1 MKQMKIIKSEDWM
14 PDAGIT
20 LEEAADQAVRSNN
33 HVLVIAGPGAGKT
46 ELLAQKAAYLFQTNN
61 CKAPRKILAISF
73 KKDAAENLKERVE
86 KRCGSDVK
94 DRFTS
99 LTYDA
104 FAKRILDHFLYALP
118 EDTRPLPDYAVN
130 DNEIV
135 DAAFVKAEYNNPYSL
150 SSSKL
155 KAFYDATLAGVSLPL
170 RGDSLEVKV
179 WRYLLKGFD
188 GRPAT
193 LTFKMIGLL
202 ADYIVLTNPKIVKA
216 LQLTYSDVFLDEFQD
231 TTAFQYAFVKHCF
244 MSSGTRIIAVG
255 DNKQRIMLWA
265 GALRGIFNRFYE
277 EFNPEGLRLLRNYR
291 SAPRLVL
298 LQKEMYNALKEKKT
312 EVIPSEKWAS
322 DAGEI
327 TLFIAEDEK
336 LEALAVVEDIKKQ
349 LAEGIEPK
357 DMCILCKQ
365 KPQDYSPSI
374 IAELEKH
381 GIRARIETEYQD
393 LLKEPIVELILNML
407 SCAINRKQPQ
417 KWEQVVAAIMD
428 LWNVDT
434 TQGNTSYEQVQD
446 CLYQLV
452 EQVGVD
458 MKSEVSV
465 EMFQTLI
472 QRIRALL
479 DDAHLKAYFPEYQQ
493 GNYLEEQLQK
503 FIELFCCELI
513 KTGEWTLAIES
524 FSGLL
529 SIPIMT
535 IHKSKGLEFSA
546 VYFLG
551 LEDSAFWSFATQ
563 PEEDRCA
570 FFVAL
575 SRAKKAVAFTF
586 CNQRTNFKYPQ
597 QSHKAINE
605 FFELLQKPGIAEVK
619 VFSFNPNIA

>member
-1 MKQMKIIKSEDWM
+1 MKNIKPEDWM

-20 LEEAADQAVRSNN
+20 LEEAADQAVRSSD

-86 KRCGSDVK
+86 KRCGTDVK

-118 EDTRPLPDYAVN
+118 EDTRPLQNYTVN
-130 DNEIV
+130 DNEIIN
-135 DAAFVKAEYNNPYSL
+135 AAFVKAGYNNPYNL

-155 KAFYDATLAGVSLPL
+155 KAFYDTTLAGVSLPL

-188 GRPAT
+188 GRPAA
-193 LTFKMIGLL
+193 LTFKMIGML
-202 ADYIVLTNPKIVKA
+202 ADYIVLTNPKIVNA

-365 KPQDYSPSI
+365 KPQDYSLSI

-381 GIRARIETEYQD
+381 GIHARIETEYQD
-393 LLKEPIVELILNML
+393 LLKEPIVELILNIL

-417 KWEQVVAAIMD
+417 KWEQVVTAVMD

-446 CLYQLV
+446 RLYQLT
-452 EQVGVD
+452 EQVGAD
-458 MKSEVSV
+458 MKSEVSA
-465 EMFQTLI
+465 ELFQKLI
-472 QRIRALL
+472 QRIRELL

-493 GNYLEEQLQK
+493 GNYLEEQLDK
-503 FIELFCCELI
+503 FIKLFSCELI

-524 FSGLL
+524 FSGLH

-619 VFSFNPNIA
+619 VFSLNPNIA

>member
-1 MKQMKIIKSEDWM
+1 MKNIKPEDWM

-20 LEEAADQAVRSNN
+20 LEEAADQAVRSSH

-86 KRCGSDVK
+86 KRCGTDVK

-118 EDTRPLPDYAVN
+118 EDTRPLPNYAVN

-135 DAAFVKAEYNNPYSL
+135 DAAFVKAGYNNPYTL

-155 KAFYDATLAGVSLPL
+155 KAFYDATLGGVSLPL
-170 RGDSLEVKV
+170 YGDSLGVKA

-188 GRPAT
+188 GRPAA

-244 MSSGTRIIAVG
+244 MPSSTRIIAVG

-265 GALRGIFNRFYE
+265 GALRGIFRIFDYE
-277 EFNPEGLRLLRNYR
+277 FMPDRQRLVRNYR
-291 SAPRLVL
+291 SAPKLVL
-298 LQKEMYNALKEKKT
+298 LQKEMYNTLKEKKT

-365 KPQDYSPSI
+365 KPQDYSLSI

-381 GIRARIETEYQD
+381 GIHARIETEYQD
-393 LLKEPIVELILNML
+393 LLKEPIVELILNIL

-417 KWEQVVAAIMD
+417 KWEQVVTTVMD

-446 CLYQLV
+446 RLYQLT
-452 EQVGVD
+452 EQVGAD
-458 MKSEVSV
+458 MKSEVSA
-465 EMFQTLI
+465 ELFQKLI
-472 QRIRALL
+472 QRIRELL

-493 GNYLEEQLQK
+493 GNYLEEQLDK
-503 FIELFCCELI
+503 FIKLFSCELI

-524 FSGLL
+524 FSGLH

-619 VFSFNPNIA
+619 VFSLNPNIA

>member
-1 MKQMKIIKSEDWM
+1 MKNIRPEDWM

-20 LEEAADQAVRSNN
+20 LEEAADQAVRSSD

-86 KRCGSDVK
+86 KRCGTDVK

-118 EDTRPLPDYAVN
+118 EDTRPLQNYTVN
-130 DNEIV
+130 DNEIIN
-135 DAAFVKAEYNNPYSL
+135 AAFVKAGYNNPYNL

-155 KAFYDATLAGVSLPL
+155 KAFYDTTLAGVSLPL

-188 GRPAT
+188 GRPAA
-193 LTFKMIGLL
+193 LTFKMIGML

-298 LQKEMYNALKEKKT
+298 LQKEMYNALKEKKA

-336 LEALAVVEDIKKQ
+336 LEALALVEDIKKQ

-374 IAELEKH
+374 IEELEKL

-393 LLKEPIVELILNML
+393 LLKEPIVELTLNIL

-417 KWEQVVAAIMD
+417 KWEQVVAAVMD

-446 CLYQLV
+446 RLYQLT
-452 EQVGVD
+452 EQVGAD
-458 MKSEVSV
+458 MKSEVSA
-465 EMFQTLI
+465 ELFQKLI
-472 QRIRALL
+472 QRIRELL

-503 FIELFCCELI
+503 FIKLFCCELI
-513 KTGEWTLAIES
+513 KAGDWTLANES
-524 FSGLL
+524 FSGLH

-551 LEDSAFWSFATQ
+551 LEDSAFWNFAEQ
-563 PEEDRCA
+563 SEQDRCA

-619 VFSFNPNIA
+619 VFSLNPNIA

>member
-1 MKQMKIIKSEDWM
+1 MKNIKPEDWM
-14 PDAGIT
+14 PDAEIT
-20 LEEAADQAVRSNN
+20 LEEAADQAVRSSD

-86 KRCGSDVK
+86 KRCGTDVK

-118 EDTRPLPDYAVN
+118 EDTRPLQNYTVN
-130 DNEIV
+130 DNEIIN
-135 DAAFVKAEYNNPYSL
+135 AAFVKAGYNNPYSL

-155 KAFYDATLAGVSLPL
+155 KAFYDTTLAGVSLPL

-188 GRPAT
+188 GRPAA
-193 LTFKMIGLL
+193 LTFKMIGML

-374 IAELEKH
+374 IEELEKL

-393 LLKEPIVELILNML
+393 LLKEPIVELTLNIL

-417 KWEQVVAAIMD
+417 KWEQVVAAVMD
-428 LWNVDT
+428 LWSVDT
-434 TQGNTSYEQVQD
+434 TQGNTSYEKVQD
-446 CLYQLV
+446 HLYQLT
-452 EQVGVD
+452 EQVGED
-458 MKSEVSV
+458 MKSEVSI
-465 EMFQTLI
+465 ELFQKLI
-472 QRIRALL
+472 QQIRGLL

-503 FIELFCCELI
+503 FIKLFCCELI
-513 KTGEWTLAIES
+513 KAGDWTLAIES
-524 FSGLL
+524 FSGLH

-619 VFSFNPNIA
+619 VFSLNPNIA

>member
-1 MKQMKIIKSEDWM
+1 MKNIKPEDWM

-20 LEEAADQAVRSNN
+20 LEEAADQAVRSSN

-86 KRCGSDVK
+86 RRCGTDVK

-118 EDTRPLPDYAVN
+118 EDTRPLPNYAVN
-130 DNEIV
+130 ENEIV
-135 DAAFVKAEYNNPYSL
+135 DAAFVKAGYNNPHSL

-155 KAFYDATLAGVSLPL
+155 KAFYDTTLAGVSLPL
-170 RGDSLEVKV
+170 HGDSLGVKA

-188 GRPAT
+188 GRPAA

-244 MSSGTRIIAVG
+244 MPSGTRIIAVG

-265 GALRGIFNRFYE
+265 GALRGVFNRFYE
-277 EFNPEGLRLLRNYR
+277 EFNPEGRRLLRNYR

-349 LAEGIEPK
+349 LSEGVEPK
-357 DMCILCKQ
+357 DICILCKQ

-374 IAELEKH
+374 IAELERY

-393 LLKEPIVELILNML
+393 LLKEPVVELVLNLL

-417 KWEQVVAAIMD
+417 KWEQVVTAVMD

-434 TQGNTSYEQVQD
+434 TQGNTSYEKVQD
-446 CLYQLV
+446 YLYQLT
-452 EQVGVD
+452 EQVGAD
-458 MKSEVSV
+458 MKSEVSI
-465 EMFQTLI
+465 ELFQKLI
-472 QRIRALL
+472 QQIRGLL

-493 GNYLEEQLQK
+493 GDYLKDQLDK
-503 FIELFCCELI
+503 FIKLFSCEL
-513 KTGEWTLAIES
+513 KKAGDWTQAIES
-524 FSGLL
+524 FSGLH

-619 VFSFNPNIA
+619 VF

>member
-1 MKQMKIIKSEDWM
+1 MKNIKPEDWM

-20 LEEAADQAVRSNN
+20 LEEAADQAVKSSH

-86 KRCGSDVK
+86 KRCGTDVK

-104 FAKRILDHFLYALP
+104 FTKRILDHFLYALP
-118 EDTRPLPDYAVN
+118 EDTRPLQNYTVN
-130 DNEIV
+130 DNEIIN
-135 DAAFVKAEYNNPYSL
+135 AAFVKAGYNNPYNL

-155 KAFYDATLAGVSLPL
+155 KAFYDTTLAGVSLPL
-170 RGDSLEVKV
+170 RGDSLKVKV

-188 GRPAT
+188 GRPAA
-193 LTFKMIGLL
+193 LTFKMIGML

-277 EFNPEGLRLLRNYR
+277 EFNPEGQRLLRNYR

-365 KPQDYSPSI
+365 KPQDYSLSI
-374 IAELEKH
+374 ITELEKH
-381 GIRARIETEYQD
+381 GIGARIETEYQD
-393 LLKEPIVELILNML
+393 LLKEPIVELILNIL

-434 TQGNTSYEQVQD
+434 TQGNPSYEQVQD
-446 CLYQLV
+446 RLYQLV

-493 GNYLEEQLQK
+493 GNYLEEQLDI
-503 FIELFCCELI
+503 FIKLFSCELI
-513 KTGEWTLAIES
+513 KTGDWTLAIES
-524 FSGLL
+524 FSGLH

-546 VYFLG
+546 VYYLG

-619 VFSFNPNIA
+619 VFSLNPNIA

>member
-1 MKQMKIIKSEDWM
+1 MKNIKPEDWM

-20 LEEAADQAVRSNN
+20 LEEAADQAVRSSH

-86 KRCGSDVK
+86 KRCGTDVK

-118 EDTRPLPDYAVN
+118 EDTRPLPNYAVSE
-130 DNEIV
+130 NEIV
-135 DAAFVKAEYNNPYSL
+135 DAAFVKAGYNNPYSL

-155 KAFYDATLAGVSLPL
+155 KAFYDATLTEVSLPL
-170 RGDSLEVKV
+170 HGDSLGVKA
-179 WRYLLKGFD
+179 WKYLLKGFD
-188 GRPAT
+188 GRPAA
-193 LTFKMIGLL
+193 LTFKMIGML

-216 LQLTYSDVFLDEFQD
+216 VQLTYSDVFLDEFQD

-365 KPQDYSPSI
+365 KPQDYSLSI

-381 GIRARIETEYQD
+381 GIHARIETEYQD
-393 LLKEPIVELILNML
+393 LLKEPIVELILNIL

-417 KWEQVVAAIMD
+417 KWEQVVTAVMD

-446 CLYQLV
+446 RLYQLT
-452 EQVGVD
+452 EQVGAD
-458 MKSEVSV
+458 MKSEVSA
-465 EMFQTLI
+465 ELFQKLI
-472 QRIRALL
+472 QRIRELL

-493 GNYLEEQLQK
+493 GNYLEEQLDK
-503 FIELFCCELI
+503 FIKLFCCELI
-513 KTGEWTLAIES
+513 KAGDWTLAIES
-524 FSGLL
+524 FSGLH

-619 VFSFNPNIA
+619 VFSLNPNIA

>member
-1 MKQMKIIKSEDWM
+1 MKNIKPEDWM

-20 LEEAADQAVRSNN
+20 LEEAADQAVRSSN

-86 KRCGSDVK
+86 KRCGTDVK

-118 EDTRPLPDYAVN
+118 EDTRPLQNYTVN
-130 DNEIV
+130 DNEIIN
-135 DAAFVKAEYNNPYSL
+135 AAFVKAGYNNPYSL

-155 KAFYDATLAGVSLPL
+155 KAFYDTTLAGVSLPL

-188 GRPAT
+188 GRPAA
-193 LTFKMIGLL
+193 LTFKMIGML

-393 LLKEPIVELILNML
+393 LLKEPIVELILNIL

-417 KWEQVVAAIMD
+417 KWEQVVAAVID

-446 CLYQLV
+446 RLYQLV

-503 FIELFCCELI
+503 FIELFCRELI
-513 KTGEWTLAIES
+513 KTGDWTLAIES

-619 VFSFNPNIA
+619 VD

>member
-1 MKQMKIIKSEDWM
+1 MKNIKPEDWM

-20 LEEAADQAVRSNN
+20 LEEAADQAVRSSD

-86 KRCGSDVK
+86 KRCGTDVK

-118 EDTRPLPDYAVN
+118 EDTRPLQNYTVN
-130 DNEIV
+130 DNEIIN
-135 DAAFVKAEYNNPYSL
+135 AAFVKAGYNNPYSL

-155 KAFYDATLAGVSLPL
+155 KAFYDTTLAGVSLPL

-188 GRPAT
+188 GRPAA
-193 LTFKMIGLL
+193 LTFKMIGML

-265 GALRGIFNRFYE
+265 GALRDIFNRFYE
-277 EFNPEGLRLLRNYR
+277 EFEPEGKRLLRNYR

-374 IAELEKH
+374 IEELEKL

-393 LLKEPIVELILNML
+393 LLKEPIVELTLNIL

-417 KWEQVVAAIMD
+417 KWEQVVAAVMD

-434 TQGNTSYEQVQD
+434 TQGNTSYEKVQD
-446 CLYQLV
+446 HLYQLT
-452 EQVGVD
+452 EQLGED
-458 MKSEVSV
+458 MKSEVSI
-465 EMFQTLI
+465 ELFQKLI
-472 QRIRALL
+472 QQIRGLL

-503 FIELFCCELI
+503 FIKLFCCELI
-513 KTGEWTLAIES
+513 KAGDWTLAIES
-524 FSGLL
+524 FSGLH

-619 VFSFNPNIA
+619 VFSLNPNIA

>member
-1 MKQMKIIKSEDWM
+1 MKNIKPEDWM

-20 LEEAADQAVRSNN
+20 LEEAADQAVRSSH

-86 KRCGSDVK
+86 KRCGTDVK

-118 EDTRPLPDYAVN
+118 EDTRPLQNYTVN
-130 DNEIV
+130 DNEIIN
-135 DAAFVKAEYNNPYSL
+135 AAFVKAGYNNPYNL

-155 KAFYDATLAGVSLPL
+155 KAFYDTTLAGVSLPL
-170 RGDSLEVKV
+170 RSDSLEVKV

-244 MSSGTRIIAVG
+244 MPSSTRIIAVG

-265 GALRGIFNRFYE
+265 GALRGIFRIFDYE
-277 EFNPEGLRLLRNYR
+277 FMPDRQRLVRNYR
-291 SAPRLVL
+291 SAPKLVL
-298 LQKEMYNALKEKKT
+298 LQKEMYNTLKEKKT
-312 EVIPSEKWAS
+312 EVIPSEKWSS

-349 LAEGIEPK
+349 LSEGVEPK

-365 KPQDYSPSI
+365 KPQDYSLSI
-374 IAELEKH
+374 ITELEKH
-381 GIRARIETEYQD
+381 GIGARIETEYQD
-393 LLKEPIVELILNML
+393 LLKEPIVELILNIL

-434 TQGNTSYEQVQD
+434 TQGNTSYEKVQD
-446 CLYQLV
+446 HLYQLT

-458 MKSEVSV
+458 MKSEVSI
-465 EMFQTLI
+465 ERFQKLI
-472 QRIRALL
+472 QQIRGLL

-493 GNYLEEQLQK
+493 GNYLEEQLDK
-503 FIELFCCELI
+503 FIKLFSCELI

-524 FSGLL
+524 FSGLH

-619 VFSFNPNIA
+619 VFSLNPNIA

>member
-1 MKQMKIIKSEDWM
+1 MKIIKPEDWM

-20 LEEAADQAVRSNN
+20 LEEAADQAVRSSN

-118 EDTRPLPDYAVN
+118 EDTRPLPNYAVN
-130 DNEIV
+130 DNEII
-135 DAAFVKAEYNNPYSL
+135 DAAFVKAGYNNPHSL

-155 KAFYDATLAGVSLPL
+155 KAFYDSTLAGVSLPL
-170 RGDSLEVKV
+170 HGDSLGVKA
-179 WRYLLKGFD
+179 WSYLLKGFD
-188 GRPAT
+188 GQSAA

-244 MSSGTRIIAVG
+244 MPSGTRIIAVG

-277 EFNPEGLRLLRNYR
+277 EFDPEGLRLIHNYR

-312 EVIPSEKWAS
+312 EVIPSEKWES

-336 LEALAVVEDIKKQ
+336 LEALAVVEDIKEKI
-349 LAEGIEPK
+349 AEGTEPK
-357 DMCILCKQ
+357 EICILCKQ
-365 KPQDYSPSI
+365 KPQDYSTNI
-374 IAELEKH
+374 IDELDRN
-381 GIRARIETEYQD
+381 GIYARIETEYQD
-393 LLKEPIVELILNML
+393 LLKEPIVELILNIL
-407 SCAINRKQPQ
+407 SCALNREQPQ
-417 KWEQVVAAIMD
+417 KWEQVVDAVME
-428 LWNVDT
+428 LWDIDT
-434 TQGNTSYEQVQD
+434 TQGNTSCDQVQER
-446 CLYQLV
+446 LYQLT
-452 EQVGVD
+452 EQVGTN

-465 EMFQTLI
+465 EMLQTLI
-472 QRIRALL
+472 QRIRVLL
-479 DDAHLKAYFPEYQQ
+479 DDAHLKAFFP
-493 GNYLEEQLQK
+493 
-503 FIELFCCELI
+503 
-513 KTGEWTLAIES
+513 
-524 FSGLL
+524 
-529 SIPIMT
+529 
-535 IHKSKGLEFSA
+535 
-546 VYFLG
+546 
-551 LEDSAFWSFATQ
+551 
-563 PEEDRCA
+563 
-570 FFVAL
+570 
-575 SRAKKAVAFTF
+575 
-586 CNQRTNFKYPQ
+586 
-597 QSHKAINE
+597 
-605 FFELLQKPGIAEVK
+605 
-619 VFSFNPNIA
+619 

>member
-1 MKQMKIIKSEDWM
+1 MKIIKPEDWM
-14 PDAGIT
+14 PDTGIT
-20 LEEAADQAVRSNN
+20 LEEAADQAVRSSN

-118 EDTRPLPDYAVN
+118 EDTRPLPNYAVN
-130 DNEIV
+130 DNEII
-135 DAAFVKAEYNNPYSL
+135 DAAFVKAGYNNPHSL

-155 KAFYDATLAGVSLPL
+155 NAFYDSTLARVSLPL
-170 RGDSLEVKV
+170 HGDSLGVKA
-179 WRYLLKGFD
+179 WSYLLKGFD
-188 GRPAT
+188 GQSAA

-231 TTAFQYAFVKHCF
+231 TTASQYAFVKHCF
-244 MSSGTRIIAVG
+244 MPSGTKIIAVG

-265 GALRGIFNRFYE
+265 GALRDIFNRFYE
-277 EFNPEGLRLLRNYR
+277 EFEPEGKRLLRNYR

-298 LQKEMYNALKEKKT
+298 LQKEMYNALKEKKA
-312 EVIPSEKWAS
+312 EVIPSKKWAS

-327 TLFIAEDEK
+327 ALFIAEDEK
-336 LEALAVVEDIKKQ
+336 LEALAIVEDIKKQ
-349 LAEGIEPK
+349 LSEGVEPK

-365 KPQDYSPSI
+365 KPQDYSLSI

-381 GIRARIETEYQD
+381 SIRARIETEYQD
-393 LLKEPIVELILNML
+393 LLKEPIVELILNII

-417 KWEQVVAAIMD
+417 KWEQVVAAVMD

-452 EQVGVD
+452 EQVGAG

-472 QRIRALL
+472 QQIRGLL
-479 DDAHLKAYFPEYQQ
+479 DDTHLKAFFPEYHQ

-503 FIELFCCELI
+503 FIKLFSCELI
-513 KTGEWTLAIES
+513 KTGDWTLAIES
-524 FSGLL
+524 FSGLC

-535 IHKSKGLEFSA
+535 IHKSKGLEFSV

-551 LEDSAFWSFATQ
+551 LEDSAFWSFAKQ

-597 QSHKAINE
+597 QSHETINE

-619 VFSFNPNIA
+619 TFL

>member
-1 MKQMKIIKSEDWM
+1 MKIIKPEDWM

-20 LEEAADQAVRSNN
+20 LEKAADQAVRSSN

-104 FAKRILDHFLYALP
+104 FAKHILDHFLYALP

-135 DAAFVKAEYNNPYSL
+135 DAAFVKAGYNNPYSL

-170 RGDSLEVKV
+170 YGDSLGVKA

-188 GRPAT
+188 GRPAA

-244 MSSGTRIIAVG
+244 MPSGTRIIAVG

-312 EVIPSEKWAS
+312 VVIPSEKWAS

-349 LAEGIEPK
+349 LSEGVEPK

-393 LLKEPIVELILNML
+393 LLKEPIVELILNIL

-434 TQGNTSYEQVQD
+434 TQGNTSYEKVQD
-446 CLYQLV
+446 HLYQLT
-452 EQVGVD
+452 EQVGAD
-458 MKSEVSV
+458 MKSEVSI
-465 EMFQTLI
+465 ELFQKLI
-472 QRIRALL
+472 QKIRGLL

-493 GNYLEEQLQK
+493 GNYLEEQLDK
-503 FIELFCCELI
+503 FIKLFSCELI

-524 FSGLL
+524 FSGLH

-619 VFSFNPNIA
+619 VFSLNPNIA

>member
-1 MKQMKIIKSEDWM
+1 MKNIKPEDWM

-20 LEEAADQAVRSNN
+20 LEEAADQAVRSSH

-118 EDTRPLPDYAVN
+118 EDTRPLQNYTVN
-130 DNEIV
+130 DNEIIN
-135 DAAFVKAEYNNPYSL
+135 AAFVKAGYNNPYNL

-155 KAFYDATLAGVSLPL
+155 KAFYDTTLAGVSLPL

-188 GRPAT
+188 GRPAA
-193 LTFKMIGLL
+193 LSFKMIGML

-244 MSSGTRIIAVG
+244 MPSSTRIIAVG

-265 GALRGIFNRFYE
+265 GALRGIFRIFDYE
-277 EFNPEGLRLLRNYR
+277 FMPDRQRLVRNYR
-291 SAPRLVL
+291 SAPKLVL
-298 LQKEMYNALKEKKT
+298 LQKEMYNTLKEKKT
-312 EVIPSEKWAS
+312 EVIPSEKWSS

-349 LAEGIEPK
+349 LSEGVEPK

-381 GIRARIETEYQD
+381 GIHARIETEYQD
-393 LLKEPIVELILNML
+393 LLKEPIVELILNIL

-417 KWEQVVAAIMD
+417 KWEQVVTAVMD

-434 TQGNTSYEQVQD
+434 TQGNTNYEQVQD
-446 CLYQLV
+446 RLYQLT
-452 EQVGVD
+452 EQVGAD
-458 MKSEVSV
+458 MKSEVSA
-465 EMFQTLI
+465 ELFQKLI
-472 QRIRALL
+472 QRIRELL

-493 GNYLEEQLQK
+493 GNYLEEQLDK
-503 FIELFCCELI
+503 FIKLFSCELI

-524 FSGLL
+524 FSGLH

-619 VFSFNPNIA
+619 VFSLNPNIA

>member
-1 MKQMKIIKSEDWM
+1 MKNIKPEDWM

-20 LEEAADQAVRSNN
+20 LEEAADQAVKSSH

-86 KRCGSDVK
+86 KRCGTDVK

-104 FAKRILDHFLYALP
+104 FTKRILDHFLYALP
-118 EDTRPLPDYAVN
+118 EDTRPLQNYTVN
-130 DNEIV
+130 DNEIIN
-135 DAAFVKAEYNNPYSL
+135 AAFVKAGYNNPYNL

-155 KAFYDATLAGVSLPL
+155 KAFYDTTLAGVSLPL
-170 RGDSLEVKV
+170 RGDSLKVKV

-188 GRPAT
+188 GRPAA
-193 LTFKMIGLL
+193 LTFKMIGML

-277 EFNPEGLRLLRNYR
+277 EFNPEGQRLLRNYR

-365 KPQDYSPSI
+365 KPQDYSLSI
-374 IAELEKH
+374 ITELEKH
-381 GIRARIETEYQD
+381 GIGARIETEYQD
-393 LLKEPIVELILNML
+393 LLKEPIVELILNIL

-417 KWEQVVAAIMD
+417 KWEQVVAAVMD

-446 CLYQLV
+446 RLYQLV

-493 GNYLEEQLQK
+493 GNYLEEQLDI
-503 FIELFCCELI
+503 FIKLFSCELI
-513 KTGEWTLAIES
+513 KTGDWTLAIES
-524 FSGLL
+524 FSGLH

-619 VFSFNPNIA
+619 VFSLNPNIA

>member
-1 MKQMKIIKSEDWM
+1 MKSIKPEDWM

-20 LEEAADQAVRSNN
+20 LEEAADQAVRSSH

-118 EDTRPLPDYAVN
+118 EDTRPLPNYAVN

-135 DAAFVKAEYNNPYSL
+135 DAAFVKAGYNNPYTL

-155 KAFYDATLAGVSLPL
+155 KAFYDATLGGVSLPL
-170 RGDSLEVKV
+170 YGDSLGVKA

-188 GRPAT
+188 GRPAA

-202 ADYIVLTNPKIVKA
+202 ADYIVLTNPIIVKA

-244 MSSGTRIIAVG
+244 MPSSTRIIAVG

-265 GALRGIFNRFYE
+265 GALRGIFRIFDYE
-277 EFNPEGLRLLRNYR
+277 FMPDRQRLVRNYR
-291 SAPRLVL
+291 SAPKLVL
-298 LQKEMYNALKEKKT
+298 LQKEMYNTLKEKKT
-312 EVIPSEKWAS
+312 EVVPSEKWAS

-349 LAEGIEPK
+349 LSEGVEPK

-393 LLKEPIVELILNML
+393 LLTEPIVELILNIL

-417 KWEQVVAAIMD
+417 KWEQVVAAVMD

-493 GNYLEEQLQK
+493 GNYLEEQLDI
-503 FIELFCCELI
+503 FIKLFSCELI
-513 KTGEWTLAIES
+513 KTGDWTLAIES
-524 FSGLL
+524 FSGLH

>member
-1 MKQMKIIKSEDWM
+1 MKNIKPEDWM

-20 LEEAADQAVRSNN
+20 LEEAADQAVRSSH

-118 EDTRPLPDYAVN
+118 EDTRPLPNYAVN

-135 DAAFVKAEYNNPYSL
+135 DAAFVKAGYNNPYTL

-155 KAFYDATLAGVSLPL
+155 KAFYDATLGGVSLPL
-170 RGDSLEVKV
+170 YGDSLGVKA

-188 GRPAT
+188 GRPAA

-244 MSSGTRIIAVG
+244 MPSSTRIIAVG

-265 GALRGIFNRFYE
+265 GALRGIFRIFDYE
-277 EFNPEGLRLLRNYR
+277 FMPDRQRLVRNYR
-291 SAPRLVL
+291 SAPKLVL
-298 LQKEMYNALKEKKT
+298 LQKEMYNTLKEKKT
-312 EVIPSEKWAS
+312 EVIPSEKWSS
-322 DAGEI
+322 DAGKI

-349 LAEGIEPK
+349 LSEGVEPK

-434 TQGNTSYEQVQD
+434 TQGNTSYEKVQD
-446 CLYQLV
+446 HLYQLT
-452 EQVGVD
+452 EQVGED
-458 MKSEVSV
+458 MKSEVSI
-465 EMFQTLI
+465 ELFQKLI
-472 QRIRALL
+472 QQIRGLL

-503 FIELFCCELI
+503 FIKLFCCELI
-513 KTGEWTLAIES
+513 KAGDWTLAIES
-524 FSGLL
+524 FSGLH

-619 VFSFNPNIA
+619 VFSLNPNIA

>member
-1 MKQMKIIKSEDWM
+1 MKIVKPEDWT

-118 EDTRPLPDYAVN
+118 EDTRPLPNYAVN

-135 DAAFVKAEYNNPYSL
+135 DAAFVKAGYNNPYNL

-155 KAFYDATLAGVSLPL
+155 KAFYDTTLGGVSLPL
-170 RGDSLEVKV
+170 YDDSLGVKA

-188 GRPAT
+188 GRPAA

-244 MSSGTRIIAVG
+244 MPSSTRIIAVG

-265 GALRGIFNRFYE
+265 GALRGIFRIFDYE
-277 EFNPEGLRLLRNYR
+277 FMPDRQRLVRNYR
-291 SAPRLVL
+291 SAPKLVL
-298 LQKEMYNALKEKKT
+298 LQKEMYNTLKEKKT
-312 EVIPSEKWAS
+312 EVIPSEKWSS

-349 LAEGIEPK
+349 LSEGVEPK

-374 IAELEKH
+374 IAELEKL

-393 LLKEPIVELILNML
+393 LLKEPIVELILNIL

-434 TQGNTSYEQVQD
+434 TQGNTSYEKVQD
-446 CLYQLV
+446 HLYQLT

-458 MKSEVSV
+458 MKSEVSI
-465 EMFQTLI
+465 ELFQNLI
-472 QRIRALL
+472 QQIRGLL

-493 GNYLEEQLQK
+493 GNYLEEQLDK
-503 FIELFCCELI
+503 FIKLFSCELI

-524 FSGLL
+524 FSGLH

-619 VFSFNPNIA
+619 VFSLNPNIA

>member
-1 MKQMKIIKSEDWM
+1 MKIIKPEDWM

-20 LEEAADQAVRSNN
+20 LEEAADQAVRSSD

-86 KRCGSDVK
+86 KRCGTDVK

-118 EDTRPLPDYAVN
+118 EDTRPLQNYTVN
-130 DNEIV
+130 DNEIIN
-135 DAAFVKAEYNNPYSL
+135 AAFVKAGYNNPYSL

-155 KAFYDATLAGVSLPL
+155 KAFYDTTLAGVSLPL

-188 GRPAT
+188 GRPAA
-193 LTFKMIGLL
+193 LTFKMIGML

-374 IAELEKH
+374 IEELEKL

-393 LLKEPIVELILNML
+393 LLKEPIVELTLNIL

-417 KWEQVVAAIMD
+417 KWEQVVAAVMD

-434 TQGNTSYEQVQD
+434 TQGNTSYEKVQD
-446 CLYQLV
+446 HLYQLT
-452 EQVGVD
+452 EQLGED
-458 MKSEVSV
+458 MKSEVS
-465 EMFQTLI
+465 
-472 QRIRALL
+472 
-479 DDAHLKAYFPEYQQ
+479 
-493 GNYLEEQLQK
+493 
-503 FIELFCCELI
+503 IELFQKLIQQIPYFILIPPITNLFLCRDRESEMQQKIILILYYIIFMHVNTSVGAPAVILINLYPTSLFCC
-513 KTGEWTLAIES
+513 
-524 FSGLL
+524 F
-529 SIPIMT
+529 
-535 IHKSKGLEFSA
+535 
-546 VYFLG
+546 
-551 LEDSAFWSFATQ
+551 
-563 PEEDRCA
+563 
-570 FFVAL
+570 
-575 SRAKKAVAFTF
+575 
-586 CNQRTNFKYPQ
+586 
-597 QSHKAINE
+597 
-605 FFELLQKPGIAEVK
+605 
-619 VFSFNPNIA
+619 

>member
-1 MKQMKIIKSEDWM
+1 MKIVKPEDWM
-14 PDAGIT
+14 PDTGIT
-20 LEEAADQAVRSNN
+20 LEEAADQAVRSSN

-118 EDTRPLPDYAVN
+118 EDTRPLPNYAVN

-135 DAAFVKAEYNNPYSL
+135 DAAFVKAGYNNPYSL

-155 KAFYDATLAGVSLPL
+155 KAFYDATLGGVSLPL
-170 RGDSLEVKV
+170 HGDSLGVKA

-188 GRPAT
+188 GRPAA

-216 LQLTYSDVFLDEFQD
+216 LQLTYSDIFLDEFQD

-244 MSSGTRIIAVG
+244 MPSSTRIIAVG

-265 GALRGIFNRFYE
+265 GALRGIFRIFDYE
-277 EFNPEGLRLLRNYR
+277 FMPDRQRLVRNYR
-291 SAPRLVL
+291 SAPKLVL

-312 EVIPSEKWAS
+312 KVIPSEKWAS

-349 LAEGIEPK
+349 LAEGVEPK

-374 IAELEKH
+374 IAELEKL

-393 LLKEPIVELILNML
+393 LLKEPIVELILNIL

-428 LWNVDT
+428 LWHVDT
-434 TQGNTSYEQVQD
+434 TQGNTSYEKVQD
-446 CLYQLV
+446 HLYQLT

-458 MKSEVSV
+458 MKSEVSI
-465 EMFQTLI
+465 ERFQKLI
-472 QRIRALL
+472 QQIRGLL

-493 GNYLEEQLQK
+493 GNYLEEQLDK
-503 FIELFCCELI
+503 FIKLFSCELI

-524 FSGLL
+524 FSGLH

-619 VFSFNPNIA
+619 VFSLKPNIA

>member
-1 MKQMKIIKSEDWM
+1 MKNIKPEDWM

-20 LEEAADQAVRSNN
+20 LEEAADQAVRSSH

-73 KKDAAENLKERVE
+73 KKDAAENLKERVD
-86 KRCGSDVK
+86 KRCGTDVK

-118 EDTRPLPDYAVN
+118 EDTRPLQNYTVN
-130 DNEIV
+130 DNEIIN
-135 DAAFVKAEYNNPYSL
+135 AAFVKAGYNNPYNL

-155 KAFYDATLAGVSLPL
+155 KAFYDTTLAGVSLPL

-202 ADYIVLTNPKIVKA
+202 ADYIVLANPKIVKA

-393 LLKEPIVELILNML
+393 LLKEPIVELILNIL

-417 KWEQVVAAIMD
+417 KWEQVVAAVID

-446 CLYQLV
+446 RLYQLV

-503 FIELFCCELI
+503 FIELFCRELI
-513 KTGEWTLAIES
+513 KTGDWTLAIES

-619 VFSFNPNIA
+619 VY

>member
-1 MKQMKIIKSEDWM
+1 MKIIKPEDWM

-20 LEEAADQAVRSNN
+20 LEEAADQAVRSSN

-118 EDTRPLPDYAVN
+118 EDTRPLPNYAVN
-130 DNEIV
+130 DNEII
-135 DAAFVKAEYNNPYSL
+135 DAAFVKAGYNNPHSL

-155 KAFYDATLAGVSLPL
+155 KAFYDSTLSGVSLPL
-170 RGDSLEVKV
+170 DGDSLGVKA
-179 WRYLLKGFD
+179 WSYLLKGFD
-188 GRPAT
+188 GQSAA

-216 LQLTYSDVFLDEFQD
+216 LQLSYSDVFLDEFQD

-244 MSSGTRIIAVG
+244 MPSGTRIIAVG

-277 EFNPEGLRLLRNYR
+277 EFDPEGLRLLRNYR

-312 EVIPSEKWAS
+312 EVIPSEKWES

-336 LEALAVVEDIKKQ
+336 LEALAVAEDIKKKI
-349 LAEGIEPK
+349 AEGTEPK
-357 DMCILCKQ
+357 DICVLCKQ
-365 KPQDYSPSI
+365 KPQDYSPNI
-374 IAELEKH
+374 IDELEKNGFH
-381 GIRARIETEYQD
+381 ARIETEYQD
-393 LLKEPIVELILNML
+393 LLKEPIVELILNIL
-407 SCAINRKQPQ
+407 SCALKREQPQ
-417 KWEQVVAAIMD
+417 KWEQVVDAVMD
-428 LWNVDT
+428 LWNIDT
-434 TQGNTSYEQVQD
+434 TQGNTSYDQVQD
-446 CLYQLV
+446 CLYQLT
-452 EQVGVD
+452 EQVGSN
-458 MKSEVSV
+458 MKNEVSV

-472 QRIRALL
+472 QLIRVLL
-479 DDAHLKAYFPEYQQ
+479 DDAHLKAFFPEYHR
-493 GNYLEEQLQK
+493 GNYLEEQIDK
-503 FIELFCCELI
+503 FIKLFSCELI
-513 KTGEWTLAIES
+513 KTGDWALAIEA
-524 FSGLL
+524 FSGLH

-551 LEDSAFWSFATQ
+551 LEDSAFWNFARQ
-563 PEEDRCA
+563 SEEDRCA

-586 CNQRTNFKYPQ
+586 CNQRTCFKYPQ
-597 QSHKAINE
+597 QSHEVINE
-605 FFELLQKPGIAEVK
+605 FFDLLQKPGIAEVK
-619 VFSFNPNIA
+619 YFFKTDTSV